1 MTARARDRTP
11 RRGRMRR
18 RYHSAV
24 WKIAYADFVTA
35 MMAFFLLLWLVN
47 TSSPDQ
53 KRGIAD
59 YFAPPQLSA
68 TQGGYGGLL
77 AGRSATSEGPV
88 AGDGQPPVEVR
99 PRDPVAPVGAPER
112 ADGARPGEGPAMR
125 EARLAETTLA
135 ALSSALADVPEIAGG
150 DGAIAI
156 VEDAR
161 GVRLDLAPPG
171 GAAMFAPGASQPTEA
186 GRNLLAHLAGV
197 LRRLPNRVVVMGHAA
212 AGEPSA
218 WALSAVRADHA
229 RRALIAAGLASSR
242 IVEVSALGDSDPRV
256 PGTPSGQADARIG
269 LLLLT
274 DPPLLPPGAALF
286 APAD

>member
-18 RYHSAV
+18 RYHAAV

-35 MMAFFLLLWLVN
+35 MMAFFLLLWLVHS
-47 TSSPDQ
+47 SSPDQ

-59 YFAPPQLSA
+59 YFAPPQISA

-99 PRDPVAPVGAPER
+99 PRFPVAPVGAPER

-150 DGAIAI
+150 DGTISV
-156 VEDAR
+156 VEHAR
-161 GVRLDLAPPG
+161 GVRLDLAPPD

-186 GRNLLAHLAGV
+186 GRNLLTHLAG
-197 LRRLPNRVVVMGHAA
+197 LLGRLPNRIVVMGHAA

-218 WALSAVRADHA
+218 WALSAIRADHA
-229 RRALIAAGLASSR
+229 RRTLVAGGLAPGR
-242 IVEVSALGDSDPRV
+242 IAEVSALGDSNPR
-256 PGTPSGQADARIG
+256 PSGTPSGQRDARIAI
-269 LLLLT
+269 LLLT
-274 DPPLLPPGAALF
+274 EPPVLPSAAALF
-286 APAD
+286 APLD